1 MENPIEYSIDIQNI
15 LFSYDK
21 NLYHSTHKHQFFL
34 QLPKFQT
41 RAGEQWMLVGPSGCG
56 KSTLLNIIAGE
67 LLVQEGQ
74 VRVCGQNITSLSLE
88 ERQAFR
94 IQHIGFIFQDFPLVP
109 YLSAVENVLFPYRI
123 NPHLSLDAH
132 VVERAKQLLES
143 VGLETKNSNRPAE
156 LSQGER
162 QRVAIARAL
171 ITEPSIILA
180 DEPTAGL
187 DASRADVVMDILDAI
202 VEKTQIT
209 LVVVTHDRHIQSRY
223 TNVIEF

>member
-1 MENPIEYSIDIQNI
+1 
-15 LFSYDK
+15 
-21 NLYHSTHKHQFFL
+21 
-34 QLPKFQT
+34 
-41 RAGEQWMLVGPSGCG
+41 
-56 KSTLLNIIAGE
+56 
-67 LLVQEGQ
+67 
-74 VRVCGQNITSLSLE
+74 
-88 ERQAFR
+88 
-94 IQHIGFIFQDFPLVP
+94 
-109 YLSAVENVLFPYRI
+109 
-123 NPHLSLDAH
+123 
-132 VVERAKQLLES
+132 LES